1 MGKNDFKFEN
11 KMKYVINCKIFSI
24 LILLI
29 FNSSIYAVNVIAW
42 WGYLDSTSINI
53 VEKKCNTKI
62 SVDTYYSSDELLRR
76 VENAKYSLAIFGSEV
91 YNALKDKIVSDHNAF
106 TAIKKQYHPNVLRL
120 LYKQNFA
127 KNSAIMTLNNT
138 GILYN
143 KNLLTVSKDT
153 NLNDLFESAKGKKI
167 NFLDEPLES
176 LKFVTHGKNVSD
188 FSGTQTQ
195 KHSEEFK
202 KLISG
207 SSVLISNSNKEIIKY
222 PDFAF
227 SYTWACIGFKRV
239 RDYPN
244 LAYTSHPTLSFVS
257 ADLIAL
263 FSNDKETQCV
273 AEHLASKS
281 AVDKN
286 AVEAFYFSPFGLP
299 ADLPKNEFWYEH
311 KRILEDYDSL
321 KWLEYPEKNQY
332 VKVSNFWNK
341 LKFGVNKK

>member
-1 MGKNDFKFEN
+1 MRYKD
-11 KMKYVINCKIFSI
+11 ILS
-24 LILLI
+24 LILLSL
-29 FNSSIYAVNVIAW
+29 NYNIYAANSVNIISW
-42 WGYLDSTSINI
+42 WGGVDDA
-53 VEKKCNTKI
+53 VKQAAEKKCNTKI

-76 VENAKYSLAIFGSEV
+76 VDNAKYSLAIFGSEV
-91 YNALKDKIVSDHNAF
+91 YNALKDKIVTEQQAF

-120 LYKQNFA
+120 FYKQDFG
-127 KNSAIMTLNNT
+127 KNTAIMTLNNS

-153 NLNDLFESAKGKKI
+153 NLNYLYENAKGKKI

-188 FSGTQTQ
+188 FSVTQTQ
-195 KHSEEFK
+195 KHIEEFK

-273 AEHLASKS
+273 AEQLASKS

-286 AVEAFYFSPFGLP
+286 AVGAFYFSPFGLP
-299 ADLPKNEFWYEH
+299 ADLPKNEFWQEH
-311 KRILEDYDSL
+311 KRFLDDYDSL
-321 KWLEYPEKNQY
+321 KWLEYPEKGQY
-332 VKVSNFWNK
+332 VKISNLWEK
-341 LKFGVNKK
+341 LKIGVSKK

>member
-1 MGKNDFKFEN
+1 MRYKD
-11 KMKYVINCKIFSI
+11 ILS
-24 LILLI
+24 LILLSL
-29 FNSSIYAVNVIAW
+29 NYNIYAENGVNIISW
-42 WGYLDSTSINI
+42 LDYGHESIKQEA
-53 VEKKCNTKI
+53 EKKCNTKI

-76 VENAKYSLAIFGSEV
+76 VDNAKYSLAIFGSEV
-91 YNALKDKIVSDHNAF
+91 YNALKDKIVTEQQAF

-120 LYKQNFA
+120 FYKQDFA
-127 KNSAIMTLNNT
+127 KNTAIMSLNNS

-153 NLNDLFESAKGKKI
+153 NLNDLFENAKGKKI
-167 NFLDEPLES
+167 SFLDEPLES

-188 FSGTQTQ
+188 FSVTQTQ
-195 KHSEEFK
+195 KHIEEFK

-207 SSVLISNSNKEIIKY
+207 SSAIISNSNKKIIKY

-227 SYTWACIGFKRV
+227 LYTWASIGFKRV

-281 AVDKN
+281 AVDKT
-286 AVEAFYFSPFGLP
+286 AVRAFYFSPFGLP
-299 ADLPKNEFWYEH
+299 ADLVKNEFWLEH
-311 KRILEDYDSL
+311 KRFLDDYDSL
-321 KWLEYPEKNQY
+321 KWLEYPEKNHY
-332 VKVSNFWNK
+332 FEISNLWEK
-341 LKFGVNKK
+341 LKIGVNKK